1 MCNYKIA
8 FYRGRKSGKGIM
20 PIIFRALDSLTCTV
34 TKGPY
39 SHCEIV
45 EKLPD
50 GTYKCFSS
58 SYRDGGVR
66 SKILSLNQESWDFV
80 SADFVRLETLQ
91 KVENSTVGQSY
102 DLLGAMGLV
111 FLTPQSQKRWF
122 CSELVAEVI
131 GLPESWRYTPN
142 TLYSVCKRLEQG
154 ND

>member
-1 MCNYKIA
+1 MCRYQVA
-8 FYRGRKSGKGIM
+8 FYRGRKKGKGIM
-20 PIIFRALDSLTCTV
+20 PSVFRFLDSVTRHL

>member
-8 FYRGRKSGKGIM
+8 FYKGKKPGSGLM
-20 PIIFRALDSLTCTV
+20 TSVFRFLDSATRVL

-39 SHCEIV
+39 SHCELV
-45 EKLPD
+45 EVLPT
-50 GTYKCFSS
+50 GEYKCFSS

-91 KVENSTVGQSY
+91 EVENSTEGLGY

>member
-20 PIIFRALDSLTCTV
+20 PTVFRALDFLTRTV

-45 EKLPD
+45 KVLPT
-50 GTYKCFSS
+50 GETECFSS

-66 SKILSLNQESWDFV
+66 SKILSLDSDSWDLV

-102 DLLGAMGLV
+102 ELLGAMGLV
-111 FLTPQSQKRWF
+111 FLTPQSQERWF

>member
-1 MCNYKIA
+1 MSNYKIA

-20 PIIFRALDSLTCTV
+20 PIIFRALDSLTRTV

-66 SKILSLNQESWDFV
+66 SKILSLDSDSWDLV
-80 SADFVRLETLQ
+80 DAPYLTAEA
-91 KVENSTVGQSY
+91 VEEVKRRTVGLKY
-102 DLLGAMGLV
+102 DLVGAVGVVILS
-111 FLTPQSQKRWF
+111 PDRPHKWF
-122 CSELVAEVI
+122 CSELAAEVI
-131 GLPESWRYTPN
+131 GLKEPWRFSPN
-142 TLYSVCKRLEQG
+142 TLYSVVQRLEKDNG
-154 ND
+154 